1 MTVSDA
7 LEKLKDAV
15 RVRHFSHATEK
26 SYSFWL
32 RSYMAAVCKYPADW
46 APEKKIER
54 FLTDEAR
61 RGVAAGTQNQAMNA
75 LMFFYKAVLKVQVGA
90 RWRSETDYSHG
101 GNDGLRGISPKQTA
115 ENLAGI
121 IKRARA
127 KFPALTVIVAG
138 MQMPGNMGREFVEQ
152 FSAVFPSVAKENDAV
167 LLPFLIEGV
176 GGIAEF
182 NQADLIHPNAEG
194 QKRVAGNVWAV
205 LKKVVEA
212 RGTGRK

>member
-61 RGVAAGTQNQAMNA
+61 RGVAAVGQGAGQVC
-75 LMFFYKAVLKVQVGA
+75 LGPGVLGP
-90 RWRSETDYSHG
+90 RL
-101 GNDGLRGISPKQTA
+101 LRLCSQ
-115 ENLAGI
+115 
-121 IKRARA
+121 
-127 KFPALTVIVAG
+127 
-138 MQMPGNMGREFVEQ
+138 
-152 FSAVFPSVAKENDAV
+152 S
-167 LLPFLIEGV
+167 
-176 GGIAEF
+176 
-182 NQADLIHPNAEG
+182 
-194 QKRVAGNVWAV
+194 
-205 LKKVVEA
+205 
-212 RGTGRK
+212 